1 MTTDTPVNTNADIL
15 HIYEGWHQAVVNRDL
30 ESLMRLYA
38 TDALFETP
46 LILAVMPDRSEG
58 ILRGSSAIRSFFEAG
73 FRTPGN
79 GLGRWYRNGTFFSD
93 GQQLTWEYPR
103 QTPHGDQVDLV
114 EFMDVADGRITHHR
128 VYWAGSVSITGGTES
143 GQHLTDPGIKKAH
156 QRCAF

>member
-1 MTTDTPVNTNADIL
+1 V
-15 HIYEGWHQAVVNRDL
+15 R
-30 ESLMRLYA
+30 ESCA
-38 TDALFETP
+38 AAAL
-46 LILAVMPDRSEG
+46 
-58 ILRGSSAIRSFFEAG
+58 IRELFRAG